1 MTRPRADLGFVPAL
15 DDLDLSGFQP
25 RPLRPTTER
34 PAPAVVAEMAAAAG
48 FPSREPKPAVTP
60 EGQGDAEPGPPRR
73 RRTGRSAQFNLK
85 ARPETVAAFCAL
97 ADRMGWGLGETL
109 EHAVTLLEREYG
121 AGRGSGTV

>member
-48 FPSREPKPAVTP
+48 FPSRAPKPAVTP
-60 EGQGDAEPGPPRR
+60 EGQGDTEPPRR
-73 RRTGRSAQFNLK
+73 RRTGRTAQFNLK

-121 AGRGSGTV
+121 ARGGGGG